1 MKKLLLLLALLISF
15 IVTVIVI
22 FPIDKMYLAMPVLY
36 LVAFL
41 IVALGSYLSIYSKYN
56 KAGILMAIIG
66 FVPSLVAIYVTL
78 ALLTASQ
85 EIIV

>member
-1 MKKLLLLLALLISF
+1 MKKLLLSLALLISL
-15 IVTVIVI
+15 IVTLIVI

-56 KAGILMAIIG
+56 KTGILMTVIG

-78 ALLTASQ
+78 AFLTASPGS
-85 EIIV
+85 I

>member
-1 MKKLLLLLALLISF
+1 MKKLILSLALLISF
-15 IVTVIVI
+15 IVTLIVI
-22 FPIDKMYLAMPVLY
+22 FPIDKMFLTMPVLY

-56 KAGILMAIIG
+56 KTGILMTFIG
-66 FVPSLVAIYVTL
+66 FFPSLLAIYVTL
-78 ALLTASQ
+78 ALLTATP

>member
-1 MKKLLLLLALLISF
+1 MKKILLSLALLISF

-41 IVALGSYLSIYSKYN
+41 IVAVGSYLSIYSKFN
-56 KAGILMAIIG
+56 KTGILMTVIG
-66 FVPSLVAIYVTL
+66 FTPSLVAIYVTL
-78 ALLTASQ
+78 AY
-85 EIIV
+85 

>member
-1 MKKLLLLLALLISF
+1 MKKLFLSLALLISL
-15 IVTVIVI
+15 IVTLIVI

-41 IVALGSYLSIYSKYN
+41 IVAFGSYLSIYSKFN
-56 KAGILMAIIG
+56 KTGILMTVIG
-66 FVPSLVAIYVTL
+66 FVPSLVAIYITL
-78 ALLTASQ
+78 ALLTASP

>member
-15 IVTVIVI
+15 IVTLIVI
-22 FPIDKMYLAMPVLY
+22 FPIDKMFLTMPVLY

-56 KAGILMAIIG
+56 KTGILMTVIG

-78 ALLTASQ
+78 ALLTASP
-85 EIIV
+85 EVLV

>member
-1 MKKLLLLLALLISF
+1 MKKLLLSLALLISL
-15 IVTVIVI
+15 IVTLIVI

-56 KAGILMAIIG
+56 KTGILMTVIG
-66 FVPSLVAIYVTL
+66 FVPSLVAISVTL
-78 ALLTASQ
+78 ALLTASP
-85 EIIV
+85 EIVV